1 MRTDSSPRTEPNA
14 EQAVAHDQ
22 RPPAASLIRHD
33 HSILNPQSKLALGS
47 GWVAFT
53 FGEEMKHLHRN
64 LGIAAAISLLIY
76 LAALWSEAAYRA
88 GDIGFSEKLTWSRMI
103 EAYRLT
109 TFDHVMRVEMLP
121 IGIVA
126 VIGMIGAMVAG
137 LFRHRWVPVWVWAV
151 YLVVLL
157 ISGGLIG
164 LLIIPF
170 VPFCTLDGEFLD
182 EKLARVSACG
192 LWTAMLLALLLYRFV
207 KSKKITEQGDASD
220 S

>member
-1 MRTDSSPRTEPNA
+1 VN
-14 EQAVAHDQ
+14 
-22 RPPAASLIRHD
+22 
-33 HSILNPQSKLALGS
+33 
-47 GWVAFT
+47 FT